1 MGKSNILMRYVK
13 NKYKGEHEVTI
24 GVEFLSR
31 DINIEENKVRL
42 QVWDT
47 VNQF

>member
-1 MGKSNILMRYVK
+1 MRYVQ

-31 DINIEENKVRL
+31 DILIDENRIRL

-47 VNQF
+47 VKHF